1 MEATVVKE
9 TVVNGRRYKEM
20 SDGRIIVESVNQPKG
35 SMFGTY
41 ATIKGVVT
49 DEKLAKAKG
58 LVIEEVCRIIREI
71 ANKCDDFFIIKN
83 SPLAEEEYTTVGH
96 KFFLPTVEGIDELD
110 MVDADLTVE

>member
-20 SDGRIIVESVNQPKG
+20 SDGRIIVESVNKPKG

-41 ATIKGVVT
+41 ATIKGVLT
-49 DEKLAKAKG
+49 DEKLAKAKE
-58 LVIEEVCRIIREI
+58 LVIEDVCRMIREI
-71 ANKCDDFFIIKN
+71 ANKCDDFFIIN
-83 SPLAEEEYTTVGH
+83 YRPLAEEAHTTVGH

-110 MVDADLTVE
+110 MVDAGLIVE